1 MRNDSYR
8 HHQPNPQSSEAIMT
22 PRLAAHATVH
32 DYPGGSIALGPMMG
46 ISASFLRTAVNPHSR
61 DHSLTIER
69 ACQLMSITN
78 DPRIL
83 AAMADEIG
91 YSIIKL
97 PSFEISDSAVL
108 ESYTAMLAELGEF
121 SGVFNQS
128 LADNKIN
135 RKEFD
140 RMREEMNQT
149 IAAALALIGRIEQLV
164 E

>member
-1 MRNDSYR
+1 
-8 HHQPNPQSSEAIMT
+8 MT

-32 DYPGGSIALGPMMG
+32 DYPGGSLALGPMMDV
-46 ISASFLRTAVNPHSR
+46 SPSFLRAAVNPHNA

-69 ACQLMSITN
+69 ACRLMSITN

-83 AAMADEIG
+83 AAMAEEIG

-121 SGVFNQS
+121 SGVFNRS

-135 RKEFD
+135 RKEFEC
-140 RMREEMNQT
+140 MREEMNQT
-149 IAAALALIGRIEQLV
+149 IAAALALLGRIEQLV